1 MYTNF
6 QIKEEIKMS
15 TVDKETI
22 SLLVECED
30 CKEKFQITAGNTN
43 EVTHKKE
50 FNVNGQSIFLT
61 YYDCPKCGR
70 RHYVQID
77 DAVSLNK
84 LKEVSRQF
92 VKLTV
97 AKKKD
102 KEIPQ
107 KQSAK
112 FKKARQ
118 NLSDYRINLM
128 KKYTGKLVHDNETD
142 SDFKLR
148 FSV

>member
-1 MYTNF
+1 
-6 QIKEEIKMS
+6 MS
-15 TVDKETI
+15 TIDREKM

-30 CKEKFQITAGNTN
+30 CKEKFRITADN
-43 EVTHKKE
+43 EVNAVTHKKE

-77 DAVSLNK
+77 DATSLNK

-92 VKLTV
+92 VKLAV
-97 AKKKD
+97 LKKKD

-118 NLSDYRINLM
+118 NLSDYRMNLM
-128 KKYTGKLVHDNETD
+128 KEYTGKLLHDNETD
-142 SDFKLR
+142 SDFVLR

>member
-1 MYTNF
+1 
-6 QIKEEIKMS
+6 MS
-15 TVDKETI
+15 STDKETM

-30 CKEKFQITAGNTN
+30 CKEKFRIAAGNAAN
-43 EVTHKKE
+43 AAICKKE
-50 FNVNGQSIFLT
+50 FNVNGRSIFLT

-77 DAVSLNK
+77 DVASFNK

-92 VKLTV
+92 IKLAV
-97 AKKKD
+97 AKKKG

-118 NLSDYRINLM
+118 NLSDYRMNLM
-128 KKYTGKLVHDNETD
+128 KEYTGKLLHDNETD
-142 SDFKLR
+142 SDFVLR

>member
-1 MYTNF
+1 
-6 QIKEEIKMS
+6 MS
-15 TVDKETI
+15 TIDGEVM

-30 CKEKFQITAGNTN
+30 CHEKFRVASGEAVQA
-43 EVTHKKE
+43 VTHKRE
-50 FNVNGQSIFLT
+50 FVVDGQSIFLT

-77 DAVSLNK
+77 DATSLNK

-92 VKLTV
+92 VKLAV
-97 AKKKD
+97 SKKKG

-118 NLSDYRINLM
+118 NLSDYRMGLM
-128 KKYTGKLVHDNETD
+128 KAFTGKLLHDNETD
-142 SDFKLR
+142 SDFELR

>member
-1 MYTNF
+1 MGQF
-6 QIKEEIKMS
+6 KPIF
-15 TVDKETI
+15 
-22 SLLVECED
+22 ECED
-30 CKEKFQITAGNTN
+30 CHEKFSMAFGKTIGIATQ
-43 EVTHKKE
+43 KRE
-50 FNVNGQSIFLT
+50 FVVDGQSIFLT

-92 VKLTV
+92 VKLAA
-97 AKKKD
+97 AKKKG

-118 NLSDYRINLM
+118 NLSDYRMNLM
-128 KKYTGKLVHDNETD
+128 KEYTGKLLHDNETD
-142 SDFKLR
+142 SDFELR
-148 FSV
+148 FSA

>member
-1 MYTNF
+1 MKSKILKSENG
-6 QIKEEIKMS
+6 M
-15 TVDKETI
+15 

-30 CKEKFQITAGNTN
+30 CKQRFEISTAEAASHLN
-43 EVTHKKE
+43 HKKK
-50 FNVNGQSIFLT
+50 FNVNGKSIFLT
-61 YYDCPKCGR
+61 YYDCPSCGR

-77 DAVSLNK
+77 DATSLNK
-84 LKEVSRQF
+84 LKEVQRMF
-92 VKLTV
+92 IKLSV
-97 AKKKD
+97 AKTQG

-118 NLSDYRINLM
+118 HLSDYRMNLM
-128 KKYTGKLVHDNETD
+128 KEYTGKLVHDNETE
-142 SDFKLR
+142 SDFVLR